1 MRILREGEREEGL
14 CPVCEAWCPTVFEYR
29 TVRLED
35 SSVAVDDVLVGVCE
49 GCGEVVSIPP
59 QSTPRLRE
67 ARAARKE
74 HTLEARIPR
83 HLEDVVF
90 VISERLDVSPVALR
104 GAIVRYYLDEI
115 RRKPDT
121 ARRVERL
128 ARSELAGGAC
138 DARISVRVDRDA
150 WKAAWVAARDAGVRS
165 RADVIRGVLVA
176 AKEDLIDGR
185 AKARRRDLERLA
197 AAM

>member
-1 MRILREGEREEGL
+1 MRILREGERERAL
-14 CPVCEAWCPTVFEYR
+14 CPVCEAWRTTVFEYQ

-35 SSVAVDDVLVGVCE
+35 SNVAVEGVLIGVCE
-49 GCGEVVSIPP
+49 TCGEAVSIPP

-67 ARAARKE
+67 ARTARKE

-83 HLEDVVF
+83 HLDDVVF
-90 VISERLDVSPVALR
+90 VISEKLDVSPTALR
-104 GAIVRYYLDEI
+104 GTIIRYYLDEI

-138 DARISVRVDRDA
+138 DTRISVRVDVDI
-150 WKAAWVAARDAGVRS
+150 WEAAWHVARGAGLRS
-165 RADVIRGVLVA
+165 QADVIRGALVA

-185 AKARRRDLERLA
+185 AKGRRRDLERLA
-197 AAM
+197 AAI